1 MDNEDLKELNAIF
14 KDMGGVD
21 SVDDYTNSFE
31 ELPDGTYLGEIE
43 KVSTK
48 NSKKTGRPML
58 EIIVALEEDRKEYV
72 YLMLAG
78 ENLKKIRLKKG
89 LTQVQISSEL
99 KINQPTWNRYENA
112 KNLILTTTLYELA
125 KKYHYSID
133 KILGYETDIIIRAF
147 DYEIMTKVGFLVFL
161 ATAFILLC
169 YLIFYLFSIIFYP
182 NLKKYKK
189 NEKKHNQQFKDY
201 IELITEG
208 FILKSTKNT
217 KEAFNKLKKAN
228 KIFKNTNLSKLLE

>member
-78 ENLKKIRLKKG
+78 ENLKKTQTAVARAVTQLKKLG
-89 LTQVQISSEL
+89 ISGVELEDFINGALELTGTRV
-99 KINQPTWNRYENA
+99 
-112 KNLILTTTLYELA
+112 
-125 KKYHYSID
+125 
-133 KILGYETDIIIRAF
+133 
-147 DYEIMTKVGFLVFL
+147 
-161 ATAFILLC
+161 
-169 YLIFYLFSIIFYP
+169 
-182 NLKKYKK
+182 NLKVET
-189 NEKKHNQQFKDY
+189 NGSFRNKD
-201 IELITEG
+201 LT
-208 FILKSTKNT
+208 L
-217 KEAFNKLKKAN
+217 A
-228 KIFKNTNLSKLLE
+228 